1 MAAAIRPFTKRL
13 SFAKQRIALFRMKS
27 VIGEDWIVKRTV
39 IAASLDFLG
48 SIAFLRRSASET
60 FQLRYSTADFSAIGQ
75 DGLRTARAPNL
86 TIAFTEHAPLL
97 PDGVHRLFQEARKI
111 LENHDVVSVGA
122 RDEVDF
128 GSLTEMKRFQ
138 SRTENAALRHG
149 CNFVVWYLVSADSH
163 SHACDR

>member
-27 VIGEDWIVKRTV
+27 VIGEDWIVKCTV

-75 DGLRTARAPNL
+75 DGLRTARAPN
-86 TIAFTEHAPLL
+86 
-97 PDGVHRLFQEARKI
+97 
-111 LENHDVVSVGA
+111 
-122 RDEVDF
+122 
-128 GSLTEMKRFQ
+128 
-138 SRTENAALRHG
+138 
-149 CNFVVWYLVSADSH
+149 
-163 SHACDR
+163 

>member
-1 MAAAIRPFTKRL
+1 MAAATRPFTKRL

-60 FQLRYSTADFSAIGQ
+60 FQQPLTFQPSGKKALGRREHQI
-75 DGLRTARAPNL
+75 RNL
-86 TIAFTEHAPLL
+86 TIALTEHSPLL
-97 PDGVHRLFQEARKI
+97 PDAVHRLFQEARKI
-111 LENHDVVSVGA
+111 LENHDVVCVGA
-122 RDEVDF
+122 KDALEF

-138 SRTENAALRHG
+138 SRTENAALRRG
-149 CNFVVWYLVSADSH
+149 CNFDVWYLVSADSH